1 MSELRTYRGIHHVG
15 ITVPNMEDAEE
26 FFTEV
31 LGCKVFYREGPFR
44 DSATDSMA
52 LELGVD
58 PRAELRT
65 TVVIDTTGTLV
76 ELLEYTVPGD
86 EAGEPPLNSSNSAC
100 HLALTVDDIEAA
112 VHQLRDDSRVSFLR
126 GPARTDG
133 GPSDGM
139 KWIYCTA
146 PWGLTLELIELPP
159 QLAGQFGTTTM
170 RAGSESLAGPAQRD
184 SPASDESG
192 RIS

>member
-1 MSELRTYRGIHHVG
+1 MPELRNYRGIHHVG
-15 ITVPNMEDAEE
+15 ITVPNLVEAEE
-26 FFTEV
+26 FFIDV

-44 DSATDSMA
+44 DGTSDSMT

-58 PRAELRT
+58 ARSELRT

-76 ELLEYTVPGD
+76 ELLEYIVPGG
-86 EAGEPPLNSSNSAC
+86 EPGEPPPNSSNSAC
-100 HLALTVDDIEAA
+100 HLALAVDDIEAA
-112 VHQLRDDSRVSFLR
+112 VHQLRNDSRVSFLR
-126 GPARTDG
+126 GPAQTDG

-170 RAGSESLAGPAQRD
+170 RAGSRTTPPLDSAQ
-184 SPASDESG
+184 SDESG
-192 RIS
+192 